1 MNNSSPS
8 QRQFTCWTIIYF
20 GVFYKISPRL
30 AHTLS
35 CSISYLFY
43 HIFISIWGYSF
54 LFFPPTNHPTLNA
67 VNICRVSQ
75 TVGASVSQQ
84 YRTTSVT
91 MLQCLDF
98 SWTWAC
104 ILNWPL
110 MNFQLDNWQNA
121 AHERVWGHPRG
132 ARELEHATRARAATS
147 SPIPIS
153 SSVPNETSTSI
164 ACPFAASDWLSLFL
178 SLSVLFPLLHRVKC

>member
-1 MNNSSPS
+1 
-8 QRQFTCWTIIYF
+8 
-20 GVFYKISPRL
+20 
-30 AHTLS
+30 
-35 CSISYLFY
+35 
-43 HIFISIWGYSF
+43 
-54 LFFPPTNHPTLNA
+54 
-67 VNICRVSQ
+67 
-75 TVGASVSQQ
+75 
-84 YRTTSVT
+84 

-98 SWTWAC
+98 SWTWAR

-153 SSVPNETSTSI
+153 SSVPNETLTSI

-178 SLSVLFPLLHRVKC
+178 SLSLFCSPYYTVLNANKISNIQIFQFMHKKEIGLRLLQTITSCSDSSRDNTFTAQRDLLIGVVDVRLLFFLIGISTAPTRFAYLITISSRVIPYEIPDS